1 MFCGTICARSTRE
14 PAMSVKKFDAILR
27 SARMITPRVR
37 ELAFERK
44 DGEALAFEPGQF
56 ISLMIDTPEKLL
68 RRSYSIATVPESGDD
83 QLRIAVAHV
92 DGGRATGVLF
102 ELAEGGELPAIGPAG
117 RFVLRDDG
125 HCRYVLLATGTGVT
139 PYRAFLPELRRRLR
153 DPKISVDLVLGVRNP
168 EELLYGEDFAAMAQ
182 EFDNFRFF
190 ACFSRVLPDEP
201 GQHDLKGYVQE
212 HLDELALD
220 PAHDVIYLCGNPGM
234 IDAAAA
240 YCEAAGFP
248 IGNVRREKYVSS
260 N

>member
-1 MFCGTICARSTRE
+1 
-14 PAMSVKKFDAILR
+14 MSVKKFDAVLQ

-37 ELAFERK
+37 ELAFVRK
-44 DGEALAFEPGQF
+44 DGEALEFDPGQF
-56 ISLMIDTPEKLL
+56 ISLMINTPEKLL
-68 RRSYSIATVPESGDD
+68 RRSYSIATVPESGDGL
-83 QLRIAVAHV
+83 LRIAVAHV
-92 DGGRATGVLF
+92 EGGRATQLLF
-102 ELAEGGELPAIGPAG
+102 NMQTNEELPAIGPAG

-139 PYRAFLPELRRRLR
+139 PYRAFLPELRRRLK

-168 EELLYGEDFAAMAQ
+168 EELLYGDDFRAMDA

-190 ACFSRVLPDEP
+190 ACYSREMPESP
-201 GQHDLKGYVQE
+201 GANDRKGYVQE
-212 HLDELALD
+212 HLDEFKLD
-220 PAHDVIYLCGNPGM
+220 PAHDVVYLCGNPGM

-240 YCEAAGFP
+240 YCETAGFP